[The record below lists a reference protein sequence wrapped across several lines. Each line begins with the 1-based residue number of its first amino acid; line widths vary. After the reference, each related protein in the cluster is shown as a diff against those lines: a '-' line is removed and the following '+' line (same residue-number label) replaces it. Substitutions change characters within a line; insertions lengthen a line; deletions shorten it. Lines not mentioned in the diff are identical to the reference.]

1 MFFVLMKVKLLIL
14 LVIAS
19 FFAYSQQGGGYP
31 CYPLPVKYEIA
42 LSATFGEL
50 RNNAFH
56 AGVDIK
62 TGGKVGKRV
71 YAVAGGYVSRIGVS
85 PYGYG
90 KVVYITHDD

>member
-31 CYPLPVKYEIA
+31 CYPLPVKYEID

-62 TGGKVGKRV
+62 TGGKEGLCCCRRLCEQDRCVSIRIWKSGV
-71 YAVAGGYVSRIGVS
+71 YHS
-85 PYGYG
+85 
-90 KVVYITHDD
+90 